1 MTAGVALEVAGA
13 HLGARKGPVPREA
26 SARRAHSMRP
36 PQPGDPRTLA
46 RVRPLGGPP
55 TYRAQANPEGLR
67 DTARS
72 GQSAARSAMARGGPS
87 VQEHFFGRQDTRLP
101 LPDPSAGCPT
111 QDRAVPG
118 LAAGSGRPGLALPG
132 SHSQLAEAGRTAAT
146 CPQREGVKPE
156 EPSVCPALSAPL
168 LTHRL
173 PGLPHGL
180 YRNMAIS

>member
-1 MTAGVALEVAGA
+1 
-13 HLGARKGPVPREA
+13 
-26 SARRAHSMRP
+26 MRP
-36 PQPGDPRTLA
+36 PPAGPTPCAPRSPRTRA
-46 RVRPLGGPP
+46 RSRESVPSGGPP
-55 TYRAQANPEGLR
+55 TYRAQADPEGLR
-67 DTARS
+67 DTARP
-72 GQSAARSAMARGGPS
+72 GQSAARRARARGGPS

-111 QDRAVPG
+111 LDRAVPG

-132 SHSQLAEAGRTAAT
+132 SHSQLAEAGRAAAT

-173 PGLPHGL
+173 PGLPHGP